1 MIEGDDNVSST
12 TTTNTTTATINTTM
26 ISSFQ
31 RKGIHP
37 GKLRHFAMQRR
48 SSINHLARINQD
60 SILIYPGIYF
70 CLDTTFTLPP
80 LDYVIALICNVPVER
95 HGLEHCQLLKGMF
108 TPCEYTYALI
118 LTNITDAIHIVIPDY
133 YDLRYLIDIPW
144 LKIEICHLNLSELFS
159 Q

>member
-1 MIEGDDNVSST
+1 MIPEGDDNVSST
-12 TTTNTTTATINTTM
+12 TTTTTITTM
-26 ISSFQ
+26 IPSLQ
-31 RKGIHP
+31 GRRLHP
-37 GKLRHFAMQRR
+37 DKLRHFAMKRQ
-48 SSINHLARINQD
+48 SSINQLARINQD

-80 LDYVIALICNVPVER
+80 LDYVIVLLCNVPVER

-108 TPCEYTYALI
+108 TPYGYTYALI

-133 YDLRYLIDIPW
+133 YDLRYLLDNPW
-144 LKIEICHLNLSELFS
+144 LKIEICLLNLNELFN